1 MCFFFSLIPATFWA
15 ILAYLVLFVSTKT
28 EGAVKTIGQGLAIWV
43 FIIVI
48 FIPIGGAYVT
58 LADLCP
64 IEEMIATMHS
74 ETP

>member
-15 ILAYLVLFVSTKT
+15 ILAYLVLFVSTKA
-28 EGAVKTIGQGLAIWV
+28 EGAVKIIGQGLAIWV

-74 ETP
+74 KTP

>member
-15 ILAYLVLFVSTKT
+15 IFAYLVLFVSTKT
-28 EGAVKTIGQGLAIWV
+28 EGTVKTIGQGLAIWV

-64 IEEMIATMHS
+64 VEEIIATLQT

>member
-1 MCFFFSLIPATFWA
+1 VCFFFSLIPATFWA
-15 ILAYLVLFVSTKT
+15 ILAYLVLFASTKT

-48 FIPIGGAYVT
+48 FIPVGGAYVT
-58 LADLCP
+58 LVDLCP
-64 IEEMIATMHS
+64 IEEMIATMHP